1 METALQGISIEFT
14 CGAWLLVSKFIIMF
28 HLAVHPVSRK
38 SYFILWMKQLKFKEA
53 NICLRLQS

>member
-1 METALQGISIEFT
+1 METALQDISTEFT

-28 HLAVHPVSRK
+28 RLAVHPVSRK

-53 NICLRLQS
+53 NICLWLQS